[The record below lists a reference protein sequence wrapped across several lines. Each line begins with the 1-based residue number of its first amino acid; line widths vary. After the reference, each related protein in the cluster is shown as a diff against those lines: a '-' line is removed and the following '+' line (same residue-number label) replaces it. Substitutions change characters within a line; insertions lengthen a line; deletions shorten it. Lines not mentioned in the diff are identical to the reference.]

1 MTTDKDF
8 IVAIELGSSKIAG
21 IAGRKKDGTMHV
33 LAYAEEKTTDC
44 VKRGVVYNI
53 EKTYQCINTV
63 VSKLETVL
71 KTKITRAYV
80 GVGGQS
86 LRSFNTVVKRNMLT
100 QSYITNETIDSIRL
114 EGYEIPFSECEVLE
128 NFPQEYVV
136 DSNVIADPVGVMGT
150 NIEGCYLNVIANV
163 KLRGNITTCFDNLVL
178 DCADEL
184 VAPYELAKNVLTDAE
199 KRSGCVLVD
208 LGADTTTVIVYK
220 NNIVRH
226 LVTIPLGSNNIN
238 KDLSTLQID
247 EAETEDI
254 KLKFGDA
261 IADETDIPEDAEN
274 QVYTTSDGRQLEV
287 ANIKHIIE
295 ARLNE
300 IIANVSSQIVN
311 SNYSGKLL
319 AGIILTGGGS
329 NMKNIDKAFLARN
342 KFEKVRIAK
351 TTVMPVVKTSG
362 ATGLVLDSGRANT
375 LVSLLL
381 AGNQSCGGDA
391 FDGMDIFS
399 SQKNDEAAAKAKAEA
414 EAKAKAEADAAIA
427 FDEKKADIRKMI
439 DAVRNMRKNIE
450 ENGKD
455 KKVRLDAAEL
465 VNTAMS
471 VIDEDYEKGVELLGK
486 KDKYKQSI
494 KEGTELKEMLGS
506 AVEALDVHLTEANKK
521 NSPIGR
527 FKTWINDIVNEAD

>member
-471 VIDEDYEKGVELLGK
+471 VIDEDYEKGVELLSK